1 MGWRGSTYTY
11 SYEPCVT
18 MLGLGYE
25 PRLITPSAGEQVTIT
40 NQGRGNLYVSTTP
53 TGSPDNTL
61 TAGQSVVLTSPKH
74 IRAVGNV
81 QIIQDRRLS

>member
-40 NQGRGNLYVSTTP
+40 NQG
-53 TGSPDNTL
+53 SPDNTL